1 MELIKSKPYL
11 KEIENSA
18 VYDVAQV
25 TPLSKAET
33 LSKRLKNIV
42 LLKRE
47 DLQPIFSF
55 KLRGAYNKLSKLKA
69 RGELGPV
76 IAASAGNH
84 AQGVAYSSNKMKI
97 AATIVMPVTTPSIK
111 VDSVKKYGAEV
122 ILKGDNFD
130 ECFEFAKKFGNKNNM
145 LFIHPY
151 DDQEVIAGQ
160 GTIGKEILDDF
171 EDEIEAIFVP
181 VGGGGLLAGIGSY
194 VKCTRP
200 EIKVIGVE
208 PDDAACLKAAITAK
222 KRISLAEVGLFVDG
236 VAVKKIGKVTFPII
250 REWLDSIITV
260 SIDEI
265 CAAVQDTYQETRT
278 IAEPAGALALAGLKK
293 YCKEKKIEGK
303 TLIAINSGSN
313 INFDRLSHIVER
325 VQIGEKKEILL
336 SVVIPEKKGS
346 FRKFCKDIG
355 KKMITEFNYRANDS
369 EEANIFVACRF
380 NNGQDER
387 DIFIERLKA
396 KGYSTID
403 LSDNE
408 LAKLHIKH
416 MVGGRGPKNI
426 ISHGEI
432 IFRVEFPERPG
443 ALMDFL
449 TSLGD
454 KWNITLFHYR
464 NQGAAFGRV
473 LVGFQAKPSENN
485 LLKEH
490 LESTGFRFGEE
501 TDNLAYSSF
510 LE

>member
-1 MELIKSKPYL
+1 
-11 KEIENSA
+11 
-18 VYDVAQV
+18 
-25 TPLSKAET
+25 
-33 LSKRLKNIV
+33 
-42 LLKRE
+42 
-47 DLQPIFSF
+47 
-55 KLRGAYNKLSKLKA
+55 
-69 RGELGPV
+69 
-76 IAASAGNH
+76 
-84 AQGVAYSSNKMKI
+84 
-97 AATIVMPVTTPSIK
+97 
-111 VDSVKKYGAEV
+111 
-122 ILKGDNFD
+122 
-130 ECFEFAKKFGNKNNM
+130 
-145 LFIHPY
+145 
-151 DDQEVIAGQ
+151 
-160 GTIGKEILDDF
+160 
-171 EDEIEAIFVP
+171 
-181 VGGGGLLAGIGSY
+181 
-194 VKCTRP
+194 
-200 EIKVIGVE
+200 
-208 PDDAACLKAAITAK
+208 
-222 KRISLAEVGLFVDG
+222 
-236 VAVKKIGKVTFPII
+236 
-250 REWLDSIITV
+250 
-260 SIDEI
+260 
-265 CAAVQDTYQETRT
+265 
-278 IAEPAGALALAGLKK
+278 
-293 YCKEKKIEGK
+293 
-303 TLIAINSGSN
+303 
-313 INFDRLSHIVER
+313 
-325 VQIGEKKEILL
+325 
-336 SVVIPEKKGS
+336 
-346 FRKFCKDIG
+346 
-355 KKMITEFNYRANDS
+355 MITEFNYRANDS

-490 LESTGFRFGEE
+490 LESTGFRFWEE